1 MKVKELIEILSQQDP
16 ETVIYLKNTDPTDYT
31 VKLELQEEDINL
43 DDDLCSDSFDDG
55 DGEYLFDDEGEYIG
69 PKVITFNLDY

>member
-31 VKLELQEEDINL
+31 VKLELQEEDIDL
-43 DDDLCSDSFDDG
+43 DDDLCSDNFDED
-55 DGEYLFDDEGEYIG
+55 DDDIFDDEGEYIG

>member
-16 ETVIYLKNTDPTDYT
+16 ETVICLKTTDPTDYT

-43 DDDLCSDSFDDG
+43 NDDICCDNFNEEEDIFDDK
-55 DGEYLFDDEGEYIG
+55 GEYIG
-69 PKVITFNLDY
+69 PKIITFNLDY

>member
-43 DDDLCSDSFDDG
+43 DDDLCCDSFDD
-55 DGEYLFDDEGEYIG
+55 DDDIFDDEGEYIG